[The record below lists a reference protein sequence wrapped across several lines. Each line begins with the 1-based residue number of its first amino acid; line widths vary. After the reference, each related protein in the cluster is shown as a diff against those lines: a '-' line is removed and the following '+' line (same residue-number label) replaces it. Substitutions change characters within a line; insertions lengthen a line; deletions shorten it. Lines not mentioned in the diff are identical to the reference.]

1 MEIAKMT
8 ILKQCVLFN
17 DQKSRVSM
25 YRLAEYIPELII
37 TDYISC
43 TADLSLVIFNL
54 PSSQYL
60 KMFDMF
66 STNVWTE

>member
-43 TADLSLVIFNL
+43 TADLGLVIFNL

-66 STNVWTE
+66 